1 MLTPLHFIM
10 ILLFFQVFKCLFVD
24 LNNKKNFFSFS
35 VKHFNMYAPYIV
47 GGFMKYFLFFV
58 LSLLV
63 LVAGC
68 LTSPLWSNG
77 GSEDDEILEGTGMGY
92 RGPIHVRLRMN
103 SGSIMEIDVDSIED
117 RFVGGAAIE
126 ELIDLIIEY
135 NSTDVDAVSGAT
147 ETSRGFL
154 SAVENAIISSRK

>member
-1 MLTPLHFIM
+1 
-10 ILLFFQVFKCLFVD
+10 
-24 LNNKKNFFSFS
+24 
-35 VKHFNMYAPYIV
+35 
-47 GGFMKYFLFFV
+47 MKYILFFV
-58 LSLLV
+58 LALLV
-63 LVAGC
+63 IITGC

-77 GSEDDEILEGTGMGY
+77 GGEEDEILEGTGMGY

-103 SGSIMEIDVDSIED
+103 GESITEIDVDSIED

-135 NSTDVDAVSGAT
+135 DSVDVDAVSGAT

-154 SAVENAIISSRK
+154 SAVENAIISGRK

>member
-1 MLTPLHFIM
+1 
-10 ILLFFQVFKCLFVD
+10 
-24 LNNKKNFFSFS
+24 
-35 VKHFNMYAPYIV
+35 
-47 GGFMKYFLFFV
+47 MKYFLFFV
-58 LSLLV
+58 MSLLV
-63 LVAGC
+63 LIAGC

-77 GSEDDEILEGTGMGY
+77 GSEDEEILEGTGMGY

-103 SGSIMEIDVDSIED
+103 SGSITEIDVDSIED

-135 NSTDVDAVSGAT
+135 NSVHVGAVSGAT

-154 SAVENAIISSRK
+154 SAVENAIISGRK